1 MRKEHMLLVVI
12 AVQAAAIVG
21 LMFGEARQSAVAQ
34 IPDQGAQLQKLIDE
48 TKQVNTKLDRIVTIL
63 ESGKLQVK
71 VAEPEAK

>member
-21 LMFGEARQSAVAQ
+21 LMFGEARQAAVAQ
-34 IPDQGAQLQKLIDE
+34 IPDQGAQLQKVIDE
-48 TKQVNTKLDRIVTIL
+48 TKQVNAKLDRIVTIL

>member
-12 AVQAAAIVG
+12 AVQAALIAG
-21 LMFGEARQSAVAQ
+21 MMFGEARQSAVAQ
-34 IPDQGAQLQKLIDE
+34 IPDQGAQLQKVIDE
-48 TKQVNTKLDRIVTIL
+48 TKQVNAKLDRIVTIL